1 MSRPFAVGIDLH
13 GTLLD
18 ERWQVPDRL
27 RGELEVS
34 LGSVRPFCE
43 LFLCTGNDL
52 TFLHEHIQPR
62 LLGLFDGFV
71 LETGCVS
78 SDGESE
84 EVLVPPEILSTIK
97 SLETQLR
104 DRALPEVRYFA
115 RRLATI
121 SLFTKTEG
129 GGPNPTRLF
138 REVRRAV
145 QEMGYEA
152 EVLVTHSDVAVDI
165 IPSGFN
171 KFRGLRL
178 ASEAPS
184 LIGIADSLNDLHLIE
199 NADISFLPANASP
212 ALMEAL
218 EVRGRKVRPLE
229 AVETRSRNQIAL
241 EEFGRT
247 TGGTIAM
254 SGFRHTE
261 AVIQILRFL
270 GQHLQ

>member
-18 ERWQVPDRL
+18 ERWRVPDRL
-27 RGELEVS
+27 KGELEVS
-34 LGSVRPFCE
+34 LGSIRPLCE

-52 TFLHEHIQPR
+52 TFLHEHMEPN

-71 LETGCVS
+71 LETGCVV

-84 EVLVPPEILSTIK
+84 EVLVPPKALSTIK

-104 DRALPEVRYFA
+104 DRALPGVRHFA

-121 SLFTKTEG
+121 SLFTKTEE
-129 GGPNPTRLF
+129 GGPDPTGLF
-138 REVRRAV
+138 PEVKRAV
-145 QEMGYEA
+145 KGMGFDE

-165 IPSGFN
+165 IPADFN
-171 KFRGLRL
+171 KFKGLRL

-184 LIGIADSLNDLHLIE
+184 LIGIADSLNDIHLIE
-199 NADISFLPANASP
+199 DADYSFLPSNASP
-212 ALMEAL
+212 ALL
-218 EVRGRKVRPLE
+218 ERLETHGREVIRLE
-229 AVETRSRNQIAL
+229 DSRRN
-241 EEFGRT
+241 RR
-247 TGGTIAM
+247 GTIAI
-254 SGFRHTE
+254 SGSRHTE

-270 GQHLQ
+270 SQHFQ